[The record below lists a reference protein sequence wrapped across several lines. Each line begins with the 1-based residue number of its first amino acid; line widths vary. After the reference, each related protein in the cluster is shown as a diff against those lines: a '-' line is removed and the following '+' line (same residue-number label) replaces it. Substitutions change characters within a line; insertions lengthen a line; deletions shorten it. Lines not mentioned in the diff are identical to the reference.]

1 MRLKWE
7 TAEQM
12 AANEERAAE
21 YVATPGGFNAF
32 VISLLQHNPLV
43 YTVDDI
49 SAIIKLLKL
58 LMNVENGDDVSVD
71 DQLHSMDNIPFINTS
86 ISELEAA

>member
-1 MRLKWE
+1 
-7 TAEQM
+7 
-12 AANEERAAE
+12 
-21 YVATPGGFNAF
+21 
-32 VISLLQHNPLV
+32 LV